1 MMQDLLI
8 ECLSLGPLPTNAYV
22 VYRRSSREAIV
33 IDVPPEG
40 AELIL
45 GYLDKKELGLKAI
58 LITHGHWDHFA
69 DAKALKDKTQ
79 APVYAHEGDQML
91 LENPLLM
98 KPFMPWGLAIQ
109 PLGVDV
115 WLRGGEC
122 LKFLDATCIVRH
134 VPGHAPGNVLFYFP
148 DHASAFVGDAIFKGS
163 IGRTDLWGGDHKAL
177 LRSIRT
183 QIFTL
188 PASTILYPGHGPET
202 SVAQEKASNPYC
214 KG

>member
-22 VYRRSSREAIV
+22 VYRRSNQEALV
-33 IDVPPEG
+33 IDVPPESAG
-40 AELIL
+40 PLL
-45 GYLDKKELGLKAI
+45 NYLEKKELTLRAI

-69 DAKALKDKTQ
+69 DAKALKAKTQ
-79 APVYAHEGDQML
+79 APVYAHTGDRML

-98 KPFMPWGLAIQ
+98 KAFMPWGLGIQ

-115 WLRGGEC
+115 WLEGGET
-122 LKFLDATCIVRH
+122 LSLLDTTCAVRH

-148 DHASAFVGDAIFKGS
+148 DHACAFVGDAIFKGS
-163 IGRTDLWGGDHKAL
+163 IGRTDLWGGDSKTLAH
-177 LRSIRT
+177 SIRS
-183 QIFTL
+183 QILTL
-188 PASTILYPGHGPET
+188 PEATTLYPGHGPT
-202 SVAQEKASNPYC
+202 TTVAHEKATNPYC